1 MLWYAKKVEVVVG
14 MGACIMSDFEIKAN
28 DFSLLDDEALTECAR
43 NDSTAASEL
52 ISRLAPSIRSM
63 AISINPQISEDL
75 FQEGMLGAL
84 SAISSFD
91 ADRGS
96 ARAYLMTCAKN
107 KMLSA
112 VKKNSLLTES
122 SDELDETE
130 DAQGEAVRLDRE
142 RLATVYHAIEECLT
156 KTECDVLMSYLT
168 GLSYREIAQSIGLSE
183 KAVDNAMQ
191 RARRKLRE
199 GLR

>member
-1 MLWYAKKVEVVVG
+1 
-14 MGACIMSDFEIKAN
+14 MSDFEIKAN
-28 DFSLLDDEALTECAR
+28 DFSLLDDEALAEYAR

-91 ADRGS
+91 KNRGG
-96 ARAYLMTCAKN
+96 ARTYLMTCAKN

-122 SDELDETE
+122 SDELDETTE